1 MIERFEERD
10 RERVNDERR
19 QERVCSNVMLV
30 LNTIYGEKIGFVY
43 RND

>member
-19 QERVCSNVMLV
+19 QERVSMFECYVGIKYN
-30 LNTIYGEKIGFVY
+30 IWEKNRV
-43 RND
+43 RV